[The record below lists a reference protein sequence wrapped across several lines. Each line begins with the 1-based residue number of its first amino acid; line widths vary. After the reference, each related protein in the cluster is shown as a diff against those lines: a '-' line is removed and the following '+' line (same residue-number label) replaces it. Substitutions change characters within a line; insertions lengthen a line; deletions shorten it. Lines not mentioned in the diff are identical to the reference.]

1 MLLESFVSEVL
12 DGGRYK
18 RHVEQTRQRLAR
30 MRRDARTALESAGI
44 EFEPATGDGMFLW
57 GRVPD
62 AAPVDELV
70 RSARTRSILLAR
82 GSLFSPAGGCRQWLR
97 FNVTHSASPP
107 LIEFLRGSLRAAA

>member
-1 MLLESFVSEVL
+1 
-12 DGGRYK
+12 GGRYK
-18 RHVEQTRQRLAR
+18 RHVEHTRVRLAR

-44 EFEPATGDGMFLW
+44 GFEPDEGAGLFLW

-82 GSLFSPAGGCRQWLR
+82 GSLFSSAGNCRQWLR

-107 LIEFLRGSLRAAA
+107 LIGFLRESLSAAA